1 MHTQMDSLEY
11 AYLVEDKTHFE
22 RMGIIQYLTILTIFT
37 AAVFLLMLLFVYG
50 KDWSTIDGA
59 EPIMQSIANAI
70 TVVLLAD
77 TIVMKA
83 RENE

>member
-1 MHTQMDSLEY
+1 MF
-11 AYLVEDKTHFE
+11 V
-22 RMGIIQYLTILTIFT
+22 IFM
-37 AAVFLLMLLFVYG
+37 LMLAIVYG
-50 KDWSTIDGA
+50 IDWSTIDGA